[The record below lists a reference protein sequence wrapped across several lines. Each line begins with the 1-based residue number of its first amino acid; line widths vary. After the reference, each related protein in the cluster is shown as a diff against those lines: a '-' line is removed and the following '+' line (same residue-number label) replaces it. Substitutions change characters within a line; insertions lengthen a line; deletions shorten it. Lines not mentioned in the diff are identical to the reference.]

1 MFMLSSVGVKCLY
14 RNIGRAP
21 DIKKFT
27 IHIKYTSIPD
37 LYRNGFTK
45 KISTSKCYMEKSE
58 TKNDNKDGKEYEIKL
73 KTENNKD
80 LVKTLKSAAD
90 IVVKAE
96 TDKSQV
102 VTKVTIEKVKPDVK
116 PPPSRYL

>member
-1 MFMLSSVGVKCLY
+1 MLSSVGIRCLY

-27 IHIKYTSIPD
+27 IHIKYNPD
-37 LYRNGFTK
+37 LYRNGFSK
-45 KISTSKCYMEKSE
+45 KICTSKCYMEKSE

-96 TDKSQV
+96 TDKNQV
-102 VTKVTIEKVKPDVK
+102 VTKVTIEKVKPDIK
-116 PPPSRYL
+116 PPPGWYF